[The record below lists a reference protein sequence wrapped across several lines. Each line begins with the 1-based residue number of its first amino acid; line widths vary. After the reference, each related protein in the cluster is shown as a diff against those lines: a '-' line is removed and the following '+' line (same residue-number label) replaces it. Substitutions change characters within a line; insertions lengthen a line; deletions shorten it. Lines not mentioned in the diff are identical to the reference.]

1 MDQSLVDL
9 EPLVRLA
16 SFFTVLLVMA
26 LFEHLAPRRGR
37 LFPRCA
43 RWPSNLAILVVNGLL
58 VRLLSPI
65 AVIAFAELAATRGW
79 GLLNL
84 AGSPFWL
91 ALPVGLL
98 ALDLTIYWQ
107 HRLFHRIGPLWRMH
121 RMHHADLD
129 FDVTTAV
136 RFHPI
141 EILLS
146 IAIKL
151 AMMALLGPPALAVL
165 LFEVGLNAG
174 ALFNHANVAIP
185 ARVDRWLR
193 LLVVTPD
200 MHRVHHS
207 IRQDETDS
215 NFGFNFPWWDRL
227 FASYRAQPADGH
239 EGMTI
244 GLEAFRDCAELR
256 LDRMLTQPFRRSG

>member
-1 MDQSLVDL
+1 M
-9 EPLVRLA
+9 
-16 SFFTVLLVMA
+16 
-26 LFEHLAPRRGR
+26 
-37 LFPRCA
+37 
-43 RWPSNLAILVVNGLL
+43 
-58 VRLLSPI
+58 
-65 AVIAFAELAATRGW
+65 
-79 GLLNL
+79 NL

-215 NFGFNFPWWDRL
+215 NFGFNFPGGTACSPATGRSRRT
-227 FASYRAQPADGH
+227 ATRA
-239 EGMTI
+239 
-244 GLEAFRDCAELR
+244 
-256 LDRMLTQPFRRSG
+256 